1 MEAMP
6 VHSQYTSTV
15 RVKVSDPT
23 TLQHFILKVVP
34 AICILDQIHRV
45 SEQVIKLCALA
56 SQKKQLTQHSNKSVR
71 LRLDSQVSSH
81 KEEAPHSSPVQT
93 LSYVGDG
100 QRVEGRSDR
109 RSGAIHEANHTGAST
124 QE

>member
-23 TLQHFILKVVP
+23 TMQHLILKVVP
-34 AICILDQIHRV
+34 AISIFDQIHRV

-56 SQKKQLTQHSNKSVR
+56 RQKKQLTQHSHKSVW
-71 LRLDSQVSSH
+71 LGLDSRVSSH
-81 KEEAPHSSPVQT
+81 KEEAPHSSPVET
-93 LSYVGDG
+93 SCYVGDG
-100 QRVEGRSDR
+100 QRRVEGRSD
-109 RSGAIHEANHTGAST
+109 
-124 QE
+124 